1 MQIWTAKC
9 NFNEELNFEIDNYSF
24 FSSYEIV
31 VGCADCEIEYGSIS
45 DVVGE
50 VVEFEAHI

>member
-9 NFNEELNFEIDNYSF
+9 NFNEEFNFEIDNYSF